1 MTMHNDIEVSVDAG
15 TLVIVVPRG
24 VDIDKMHAAWAPS
37 VLKLHPGP
45 FSAVRIDLS
54 RCGLLTSSFISQI
67 YQLQQAYV
75 AGGPVTLVQPDPRF
89 LRVLEAVGIRNLF
102 TIIPRS

>member
-1 MTMHNDIEVSVDAG
+1 MHHDIEMTVDAG

-24 VDIDKMHAAWAPS
+24 VDIDKSHAAWAPS

-45 FSAVRIDLS
+45 FTAVRIDLS

-67 YQLQQAYV
+67 YQLQQAYA

-89 LRVLEAVGIRNLF
+89 LRVLEAVGIKHLF
-102 TIIPRS
+102 TVVPRS

>member
-1 MTMHNDIEVSVDAG
+1 MAMHNDIEVSIDAG
-15 TLVIVVPRG
+15 TLVIIVPRG

-37 VLKLHPGP
+37 VLKQHPGP
-45 FSAVRIDLS
+45 FAGVRIDLS

-67 YQLQQAYV
+67 YQLQQAYA
-75 AGGPVTLVQPDPRF
+75 AGGPVTLVEPDPRF
-89 LRVLEAVGIRNLF
+89 VRVLEAVGIRNLF

>member
-1 MTMHNDIEVSVDAG
+1 MHNDIEVSVNAG
-15 TLVIVVPRG
+15 TLDIVVPRG

-45 FSAVRIDLS
+45 FTAVRIDLS

-67 YQLQQAYV
+67 YQLQQAYA
-75 AGGPVTLVQPDPRF
+75 AGGPVTLLQPDPRF
-89 LRVLEAVGIRNLF
+89 LRVLEAVGIKGLF
-102 TIIPRS
+102 TVIPRS